1 MTRTRRTD
9 GLATDHIS
17 YNNHGRDRCQPL
29 SMDSVIDMV
38 DQGSI
43 QMINQNPIQTAPAKS
58 PLLCEAERGS
68 AKNFKGILRIIC

>member
-1 MTRTRRTD
+1 MIPLIHTD
-9 GLATDHIS
+9 GLDTDHTS
-17 YNNHGRDRCQPL
+17 YNNHGRDRIQL
-29 SMDSVIDMV
+29 SSVDGVIDMV

-43 QMINQNPIQTAPAKS
+43 QMINQNACQSAIAKS